1 MPTEPPANAAGSIPA
16 SAAYRDHDLIARFRG
31 GDETAFNELFR
42 LYFEPIRD
50 YLLQHTGDVQAAED
64 AVQVAFI
71 QAYGALGKDDRDIHF
86 MSWMRRVARNAL
98 IDVWRWSQRQKRAA
112 DAAELEDE
120 DVSWQSLAI
129 EHPSAGTPHSAAER
143 QETLDRFWIV
153 ASTLPRDQ
161 YHVLLLRLKYG
172 RSSKEAGAIL
182 GKEPSAVDVL
192 FGQAKRSLPD
202 AGYAALAK
210 EAPNLVPCLEL
221 HALAVTF
228 QPGPLSGDERKQIN
242 RHVKGCPVCQEHKQG
257 LSWMDLFAPLPLF
270 RDTFVCMNGTTRPH
284 RASSSTGPPAS
295 EKMELGFA
303 RKRRHVPLPSWCI
316 RLPRPPG
323 SLPAPSR
330 PNTGRFSHSSD
341 QFSSKGLDRF
351 LF

>member
-1 MPTEPPANAAGSIPA
+1 MPIETPANHAGHIPA
-16 SAAYRDHDLIARFRG
+16 SAADRDRELIARFRHG
-31 GDETAFNELFR
+31 EETAFNELFQ

-50 YLLQHTGDVQAAED
+50 YLLHHTGDVQAAED

-71 QAYGALGKDDRDIHF
+71 HAYSALGRDDRDVHF
-86 MSWMRRVARNAL
+86 QAWMRRIARNAL

-112 DAAELEDE
+112 EEAELEDE
-120 DVSWQSLAI
+120 DISWQALAV
-129 EHPSAGTPHSAAER
+129 EHPVAGTPHSAAER
-143 QETLDRFWIV
+143 QETLDRFWMV

-172 RSSKEAGAIL
+172 RSSNEAGAIL

-221 HALAVTF
+221 HALAIPF
-228 QPGPLSGDERKQIN
+228 QPGPLTGDERKRIN
-242 RHVKGCPVCQEHKQG
+242 RHVKSCPVCQEHKQG
-257 LSWMDLFAPLPLF
+257 LSWMNLFAPLPPF
-270 RDTFVCMNGTTRPH
+270 GDTFMCMDGTTRPNVITP
-284 RASSSTGPPAS
+284 STGPPQS
-295 EKMELGFA
+295 EKTEMGLVC
-303 RKRRHVPLPSWCI
+303 KRRHVPLPTWLT

-330 PNTGRFSHSSD
+330 PNTGRLSRPSD